1 MEKLKAKKAEQA
13 KYKEAAEQAVRNTK
27 TAQQK
32 GLVKDASFNQ
42 AQEAILQAKEVGA
55 STEEAERM
63 LKQARAAAEAQHVID
78 EKEAE
83 KRAAAEA
90 QAAREAAFKAEGKV
104 APENFFDALRSDS
117 DEDKTMALHQL
128 TDLVDRIEGEDE
140 WELCAE
146 LREQGSI
153 VDIGKCVGSDEA
165 HMHQPALLLLA
176 TLTTEDVDPQADET
190 KLSMK
195 NGGIFDLIWPHLF
208 SNVALTVAFACAVVQ
223 NTISD
228 PDFTAE
234 LHDNGS
240 VDRLR
245 ELAHCD
251 LPQIVQAAKAC
262 LHNMA
267 EAADNAQMSMRMIMA
282 VTRLQR
288 GLRKRV
294 SGSALLP
301 PASRL
306 PPAACPPCFFSSRD
320 ATARLVAPVLR
331 ATTHPAPLRPPAP
344 LPPAPLPA
352 ALVPL
357 PRSARTNSAC
367 RRWRGRRARPLSS
380 RRTSARCRPAA
391 PRPSTVG
398 TRPWSKCSARFGGS
412 SR

>member
-245 ELAHCD
+245 ELA
-251 LPQIVQAAKAC
+251 LRRGGSFAKLAK
-262 LHNMA
+262 
-267 EAADNAQMSMRMIMA
+267 Q
-282 VTRLQR
+282 
-288 GLRKRV
+288 
-294 SGSALLP
+294 
-301 PASRL
+301 
-306 PPAACPPCFFSSRD
+306 
-320 ATARLVAPVLR
+320 
-331 ATTHPAPLRPPAP
+331 
-344 LPPAPLPA
+344 
-352 ALVPL
+352 
-357 PRSARTNSAC
+357 
-367 RRWRGRRARPLSS
+367 
-380 RRTSARCRPAA
+380 
-391 PRPSTVG
+391 
-398 TRPWSKCSARFGGS
+398 RFGRVVVFVLVVCDRGDGA
-412 SR
+412 RVRAAMRLAPAEPQLTRGAHHVHLRRRKLVYERI